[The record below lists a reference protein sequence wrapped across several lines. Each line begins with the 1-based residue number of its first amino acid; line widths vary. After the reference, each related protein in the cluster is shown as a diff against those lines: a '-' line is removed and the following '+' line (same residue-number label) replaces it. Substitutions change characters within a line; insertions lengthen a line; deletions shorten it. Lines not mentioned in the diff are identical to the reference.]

1 MEKTYK
7 IFSPTTFGTN
17 FDFPSHAVS
26 RRGGLSVAAETFR
39 VHFGIFDN
47 FCNFCNFE
55 KWGFGYFLFS
65 PLVTD
70 DPWLSPPLGEDKC
83 I

>member
-7 IFSPTTFGTN
+7 IFSPTTFGIY

-26 RRGGLSVAAETFR
+26 RRGGLFAAAETFR
-39 VHFGIFDN
+39 VDFDIFDN

-55 KWGFGYFLFS
+55 KWGFGYF
-65 PLVTD
+65 
-70 DPWLSPPLGEDKC
+70 
-83 I
+83 